1 MALLLIMPIMN
12 VSKLIASFSAGNT
25 RYLAKIWIEANIPF
39 GSRILMDS
47 GKTINSTA
55 PLIAQNRESLL
66 RSMESIEE
74 GLEKG
79 TLADPTK
86 MVDKNAVTYY
96 KMLLETVPRESYY
109 ITSTKFGLDLKSIDY
124 YREKGYQYFV
134 ISENM
139 KQSRTDE
146 YFTQRYPQVA
156 KFYSS
161 LDTDSRIRLIQVI
174 APSVISSGDT
184 FYIYQVL

>member
-1 MALLLIMPIMN
+1 
-12 VSKLIASFSAGNT
+12 VASFSAGNT

-47 GKTINSTA
+47 GKTINSAA
-55 PLIAQNRESLL
+55 PLIAENRESLL
-66 RSMESIEE
+66 RSMEGIEE
-74 GLEKG
+74 SLEKG
-79 TLADPTK
+79 TLNDPTK
-86 MVDKNAVTYY
+86 MVDRNAITYY
-96 KMLLETVPRESYY
+96 KMLLETVPLESYY
-109 ITSTKFGLDLKSIDY
+109 ITSTKFGLDVNSIDY

-134 ISENM
+134 ISGNM
-139 KQSRTDE
+139 KRSRTDE

-156 KFYSS
+156 KFYSA

-174 APSVISSGDT
+174 TPSAISSGDT

>member
-1 MALLLIMPIMN
+1 
-12 VSKLIASFSAGNT
+12 
-25 RYLAKIWIEANIPF
+25 
-39 GSRILMDS
+39 
-47 GKTINSTA
+47 
-55 PLIAQNRESLL
+55 
-66 RSMESIEE
+66 
-74 GLEKG
+74 
-79 TLADPTK
+79 

-109 ITSTKFGLDLKSIDY
+109 LTSTKFGLDLKSIDY